1 MGLKRNIALI
11 LCISAMLSVSSCGL
25 LKHEEESSEKS
36 FAQEQSEKSE
46 SSVSVGY
53 IVLKDDEKSAD
64 LYDEINGNVIVKMF
78 DGDAVTVYSIDSEWA
93 KVNYGGK
100 DGYVK
105 IECISFSE
113 PEKKQ
118 ETEAEEEKK
127 DDVNETSERE
137 VSLEVSHITPETSE
151 DEKNSESK
159 PSEDKIEINNNNMIE
174 IVYISDFD
182 GFQVADPIQS
192 YPKYVPEP
200 TYTDGYCNTYAAY
213 IYSIPDVNSV
223 KRETDM
229 LYSGDPVKILGS
241 VNGWYYIAT
250 DNGSN
255 GELHGYVDQSYITV
269 GKNEVQKINY
279 NATQGQVKDGMTA
292 WVNYTPSKTDNI
304 ETLSGGTTF
313 TIIGNANDYWYQISY
328 YDGKTGWIS
337 YKMVDVW

>member
-1 MGLKRNIALI
+1 
-11 LCISAMLSVSSCGL
+11 S
-25 LKHEEESSEKS
+25 
-36 FAQEQSEKSE
+36 
-46 SSVSVGY
+46 
-53 IVLKDDEKSAD
+53 
-64 LYDEINGNVIVKMF
+64 
-78 DGDAVTVYSIDSEWA
+78 
-93 KVNYGGK
+93 
-100 DGYVK
+100 
-105 IECISFSE
+105 
-113 PEKKQ
+113 
-118 ETEAEEEKK
+118 ETEENK
-127 DDVNETSERE
+127 DNVNESVERE
-137 VSLEVSHITPETSE
+137 VSLEVSRITPEISE
-151 DEKNSESK
+151 NEEKSESQ
-159 PSEDKIEINNNNMIE
+159 PSDTIEINNNNMIE
-174 IVYISDFD
+174 IIYISDRD

-241 VNGWYYIAT
+241 VDGWYYIAT

>member
-11 LCISAMLSVSSCGL
+11 LCISAMLSFSSCGL

-36 FAQEQSEKSE
+36 FAQEHGGKSE

-53 IVLKDDEKSAD
+53 IVLKNDEKSAD

-78 DGDAVTVYSIDSEWA
+78 DGDALTVYSIDSEWA

-105 IECISFSE
+105 IEYISFSE
-113 PEKKQ
+113 PEKNQ
-118 ETEAEEEKK
+118 ETEENK
-127 DDVNETSERE
+127 DKINESAERE
-137 VSLEVSHITPETSE
+137 VSQITPEMSE
-151 DEKNSESK
+151 NEKSEESQL
-159 PSEDKIEINNNNMIE
+159 SEKIEINNNNMIE

-200 TYTDGYCNTYAAY
+200 TYTNGYCNAYAAY

-241 VNGWYYIAT
+241 VDGWYYIAT

-255 GELHGYVDQSYITV
+255 GELHGYVDQSYITI

>member
-1 MGLKRNIALI
+1 MGLKRNIALA
-11 LCISAMLSVSSCGL
+11 LCISTMLSVSSCGIA
-25 LKHEEESSEKS
+25 KTEETNEKS
-36 FAQEQSEKSE
+36 SSQGEKQEI
-46 SSVSVGY
+46 SVGY
-53 IVLKDDEKSAD
+53 IVLKDGEKSVD
-64 LYDEINGNVIVKMF
+64 LYDEIDGNSIVKMF
-78 DGDAVTVYSIDSEWA
+78 DGDAITVYSINSDWA
-93 KVNYGGK
+93 EINYGGK

-105 IECISFSE
+105 IEYISFSE

-118 ETEAEEEKK
+118 ETEENKS
-127 DDVNETSERE
+127 SERE
-137 VSLEVSHITPETSE
+137 VSLEVSNITPEQEEKIESE
-151 DEKNSESK
+151 
-159 PSEDKIEINNNNMIE
+159 PSEDKIVVNNNNTVE
-174 IVYISDFD
+174 VVYISDFD
-182 GFQVADPIQS
+182 GFQVAEPVQS
-192 YPKYVPEP
+192 YPRYVPEQS
-200 TYTDGYCNTYAAY
+200 YTDGYCTAYAAY
-213 IYSIPDVNSV
+213 IYSIPDENSV

-229 LYSGDPVKILGS
+229 LYNGDPVKILGS
-241 VNGWYYIAT
+241 VDGWYYIAT

-255 GELHGYVDQSYITV
+255 GELHGYVSQSYVAV

>member
-1 MGLKRNIALI
+1 MGLKRNIALV
-11 LCISAMLSVSSCGL
+11 LCFSAMLSVSSCGL
-25 LKHEEESSEKS
+25 LKQEEESDKS
-36 FAQEQSEKSE
+36 SLTQEQDEKKDG
-46 SSVSVGY
+46 SVSVGY
-53 IVLKDDEKSAD
+53 IVLKSGEKSAD
-64 LYDEINGNVIVKMF
+64 LYDEIDGNVIVKMF
-78 DGDAVTVYSIDSEWA
+78 DGDMITVYSIDSEWA

-105 IECISFSE
+105 IEYISFSE
-113 PEKKQ
+113 PQEK
-118 ETEAEEEKK
+118 EEEAEDKADE
-127 DDVNETSERE
+127 SEADAVSAE
-137 VSLEVSHITPETSE
+137 VSVEAPEVSEAVNTPESDLSE
-151 DEKNSESK
+151 
-159 PSEDKIEINNNNMIE
+159 KIEINNNNTIE
-174 IVYISDFD
+174 IVYMSDID
-182 GFQVADPIQS
+182 GFQVADPVQS
-192 YPKYVPEP
+192 YPKYVPEQ

-255 GELHGYVDQSYITV
+255 GELHGYVSQSYISI

-279 NATQGQVKDGMTA
+279 SATQGQVKDGMTA

-328 YDGKTGWIS
+328 GDGKTGWIS

>member
-1 MGLKRNIALI
+1 MDLKRNIAMI
-11 LCISAMLSVSSCGL
+11 LCISTILSVSSCGMA
-25 LKHEEESSEKS
+25 KQEEESSGKS
-36 FAQEQSEKSE
+36 FTHKSE
-46 SSVSVGY
+46 DSVSVGY
-53 IVLKDDEKSAD
+53 IVLKNDEKAVD
-64 LYDEINGNVIVKMF
+64 LYDKIDGNVIVKMF
-78 DGDAVTVYSIDSEWA
+78 NGDMITVYSIGSEWA
-93 KVNYGGK
+93 KINYGGK

-105 IECISFSE
+105 LESISFSE
-113 PEKKQ
+113 PEKK
-118 ETEAEEEKK
+118 EEAEIKADETKIEA
-127 DDVNETSERE
+127 DNNETSERQVSVE
-137 VSLEVSHITPETSE
+137 VEHIATEVSE
-151 DEKNSESK
+151 DESRSESQ
-159 PSEDKIEINNNNMIE
+159 PIQEKIEINNNNTIE
-174 IVYISDFD
+174 IVYLTDRD

-192 YPKYVPEP
+192 YPRYVPES
-200 TYTDGYCNTYAAY
+200 TYIDGYCNTYAVY

-241 VNGWYYIAT
+241 VNDWYYIST

-255 GELHGYVDQSYITV
+255 GELHGYVSQSYITI